1 MWLLDG
7 ALQFQPYMYEK
18 GSKGFFGPL
27 SQNTM
32 GRPNFITDAIR
43 TLVATGVAHQVLF
56 NVTIGLVQLAIGAC
70 LLYGRTTRIALAASA
85 IWAAGVW
92 VGGEALGQMIFPQAS
107 MLTGAPGAALVYLV
121 VSLVL
126 WPVRD
131 GEAPGE
137 AGGPGEAGLLGAA
150 GARAAWAVIWCGSA
164 LLELESGN
172 FAPRGV
178 SAQLAYSARGEPGAV
193 AWIDKTSAHLAA
205 GHGTIIAFSMLLVEL
220 FAGWGIVR
228 APTRR
233 AALATG
239 IAASLVYW
247 VVGQNFGL
255 MLTGQATDPN
265 LGPVMILFALCL
277 WPRTRRA
284 GAAEAVPGQG

>member
-1 MWLLDG
+1 MLD
-7 ALQFQPYMYEK
+7 A
-18 GSKGFFGPL
+18 
-27 SQNTM
+27 
-32 GRPNFITDAIR
+32 
-43 TLVATGVAHQVLF
+43 LVAEARVRW
-56 NVTIGLVQLAIGAC
+56 GLD
-70 LLYGRTTRIALAASA
+70 LAAGLQVV
-85 IWAAGVW
+85 AAERIVATPLEPSRPLLLVPLATLRAEGARGAGPIAGAGEPGE
-92 VGGEALGQMIFPQAS
+92 GGEA
-107 MLTGAPGAALVYLV
+107 
-121 VSLVL
+121 
-126 WPVRD
+126 
-131 GEAPGE
+131 GEA
-137 AGGPGEAGLLGAA
+137 GEAGLLGAA